1 MNTSFLNKYKPKQL
15 SDFLLNGE
23 IIKFIET
30 LMATNNLNILLHG
43 SLGVGKTTL
52 IKTLVDGYY
61 KNCAEH
67 GNNIMNIN
75 CLKEQGIQ
83 YYRTDVKNF
92 CQTKCNT
99 FGCKKIIILDDIDQI
114 NEQSQQ
120 IFTNYISK
128 YSGNVMFII
137 SCTNLNKI
145 NQNIISRLFLIR
157 FNNITSDSVEKLF
170 THVKTSEKLQIDE
183 NVNNKILSL
192 SNLSFRNLL
201 NILEKI
207 KLSGLIVNSKNV
219 YSLCS
224 NINYDHYMDYTKAI
238 IDKRLAEAIEI
249 VTKIYNEGYS
259 VIDIFYFYYVYIKTC
274 EDMISN
280 ENKYIII
287 KYLCKYITIINN
299 NYEDEMELILFTNNV
314 IDNIKS

>member
-15 SDFLLNGE
+15 SEFLLNRE

-30 LMATNNLNILLHG
+30 LMKSNNLNIILHG

-52 IKTLVDGYY
+52 IKKLLSEYY
-61 KNCAEH
+61 KNCSEY
-67 GNNIMNIN
+67 GNNVMNIN

-83 YYRTDVKNF
+83 YYRTEVKNF
-92 CQTKCNT
+92 CQTKSNT
-99 FGCKKIIILDDIDQI
+99 FGRKKIIILDDIDQI

-128 YSGNVMFII
+128 HSNNVMFII

-157 FNNITSDSVEKLF
+157 FNNITIESIEKLF
-170 THVKTSEKLQIDE
+170 THVKISEKLQIKE
-183 NVNNKILSL
+183 NVKSIILSL

-207 KLSGLIVNSKNV
+207 KLS
-219 YSLCS
+219 
-224 NINYDHYMDYTKAI
+224 
-238 IDKRLAEAIEI
+238 E
-249 VTKIYNEGYS
+249 
-259 VIDIFYFYYVYIKTC
+259 
-274 EDMISN
+274 
-280 ENKYIII
+280 
-287 KYLCKYITIINN
+287 
-299 NYEDEMELILFTNNV
+299 
-314 IDNIKS
+314 